1 MKKVMAVDDDHDV
14 LYTLHAI
21 SEVGKFHLTTLD
33 NGYNALKRL
42 EREPFDLVIVD
53 YYMPEMNGM
62 ELVGRIRAVEPK
74 LPILV
79 LTVDESLEI
88 AHKFME
94 AGATDFATKPIR
106 VADLVSRINLHLN
119 SSVNIHELDFIDDQD
134 IPKGMSA
141 VTLQLIIRH
150 LEQAKEPEN
159 IDSIS
164 KDTGLAYQTVH
175 RYLSYLD
182 QEGVVEVDLV
192 YGKVGRPIKRYF
204 KSP

>member
-204 KSP
+204 KSS

>member
-119 SSVNIHELDFIDDQD
+119 SSVSIHELDFIDDQD

-204 KSP
+204 KSS